1 MHLIMASMPYH
12 ILVLHQTEK
21 LIDDPLIL
29 GFTWLVI
36 FDVLSGIVK
45 GLRSKHTAERTNST
59 KGIYGLCKHLL
70 IVALVITLYPY
81 FITLSFNA
89 LAQLMVCAFSYQYI
103 VSIVENL
110 SQMHIAVWWA
120 RPIIEQLAKLLN
132 VAKAQPDYDSRE
144 FDHITGKYNGEEK
157 YSDEKKEKQRN

>member
-1 MHLIMASMPYH
+1 MHLVMASMPYH
-12 ILVLHQTEK
+12 ILVFRQTQK
-21 LIDDPLIL
+21 LIDDPLII

-36 FDVLSGIVK
+36 FDILSGIVK
-45 GLRSKHTAERTNST
+45 GLRSKHTADRTNST

-70 IVALVITLYPY
+70 IIALVITLYPY

-110 SQMHIAVWWA
+110 SQMNIAIWWA
-120 RPIIEQLAKLLN
+120 RPIIDQLAKILN
-132 VAKAQPDYDSRE
+132 VAKAQSDYNSRD
-144 FDHITGKYNGEEK
+144 FDHITGKYNGKEDNPNEK
-157 YSDEKKEKQRN
+157 